1 VVGVQVGVGAR
12 IADGL
17 SLGAGFGRARRH
29 PRRHR
34 GRADNAGRFATT
46 SEQQLIASFSPIF
59 GVRYRPSDAWS
70 FGAALRFASKST
82 YDILITAELGETLPV
97 SIPPLRVAGVAQY
110 DPLVLALE
118 AAFRPSSR
126 WLFSLQLAGERWS
139 QFPLPTFNPV
149 EGMPPQEPPGFHD
162 TVTPR
167 LGVEW
172 GAVRGSW
179 DLTLRGGY
187 SFVMSPAP
195 EMTGA
200 QAFLDNHRNVI
211 AAGIGLGKAP
221 FRVDLWLQTHLLVGR
236 THDRPED
243 TPDIETGGTILVG
256 GLMLGVESMRRAL
269 LLLLIATPARANPID
284 AFGFGARSPA
294 MGGAPPPAGA
304 RGRRQLLQPGG
315 ARGRR
320 RHQDR
325 PRLPARPAAA
335 GAELPR
341 PERRFQPR
349 ASSPASPSPATSA
362 RCTSPSASPSTSPT
376 SASSAPAPCPRGG
389 RAGCITTTGRS
400 ASSSAPTS
408 RSRSAARCSSA
419 AGSATCRA
427 PRAPSTSTG
436 GSATRCPPIPI

>member
-1 VVGVQVGVGAR
+1 MRRAVLAVALLAAAPAAASPLEMFGFGARSPALAATGVASADDFETIYLNPAGLADVKRKRLSAGTLIGDFSLDGVDRDVNRATGVEVGSAFPMPFGGALRGRIGLGFAIYVPTQVLNRARAPNPGEPFFALLENRSEVVGIQVGVGAR

-17 SLGAGFGRARRH
+17 SLGAGFVALGGILGGIEVA
-29 PRRHR
+29 P
-34 GRADNAGRFATT
+34 DNAGRFATT

-162 TVTPR
+162 TLTPR

-256 GLMLGVESMRRAL
+256 GLMLGVDL
-269 LLLLIATPARANPID
+269 
-284 AFGFGARSPA
+284 
-294 MGGAPPPAGA
+294 
-304 RGRRQLLQPGG
+304 
-315 ARGRR
+315 
-320 RHQDR
+320 
-325 PRLPARPAAA
+325 
-335 GAELPR
+335 
-341 PERRFQPR
+341 
-349 ASSPASPSPATSA
+349 
-362 RCTSPSASPSTSPT
+362 
-376 SASSAPAPCPRGG
+376 
-389 RAGCITTTGRS
+389 
-400 ASSSAPTS
+400 
-408 RSRSAARCSSA
+408 
-419 AGSATCRA
+419 
-427 PRAPSTSTG
+427 
-436 GSATRCPPIPI
+436 